1 MIQSIQVK
9 EVNDERIKS
18 IAKKWIGKHK
28 FYLYTPCNESYGWRD
43 SIEASRLRNLV
54 LKYKIVYVYTKET
67 DCLCKH
73 SVVER

>member
-1 MIQSIQVK
+1 MIQSVQVK

-18 IAKKWIGKHK
+18 IARKWIGKHK
-28 FYLYTPCNESYGWRD
+28 FYLYTPCNEHYGWRD
-43 SIEASRLRNLV
+43 SIEMPRLRNLV

-67 DCLCKH
+67 DSLCRH